1 MVGGSAAV
9 REQAG
14 RAGIPFLANVVRA
27 EQEIANLI
35 DRTGADTLI
44 SVQHPWVLAESLL
57 QAVSMRAF
65 NLHNAPLPSYRGH
78 NAANHAILNGELEFA
93 ATIHWMAP
101 EPDAGPIAFEER
113 FSIREDET
121 RLAPCTH
128 ARPRQVSRL
137 SVASLMR
144 WQRGPRFRAVL
155 LYEGGALY
163 PRDSL
168 NGLRR
173 IEHPEDLEELDRKA
187 RAFYFPPFEPAYVVV
202 EGRKLHVVPE

>member
-1 MVGGSAAV
+1 M

-78 NAANHAILNGELEFA
+78 NAANHDSNGELEFA

-121 RLAPCTH
+121 ARLLHARAAEAGLAAFGRLAD
-128 ARPRQVSRL
+128 AL
-137 SVASLMR
+137 AA
-144 WQRGPRFRAVL
+144 GAEIRAVL
-155 LYEGGALY
+155 STRGAPSIPAIRSTGCADRASRR
-163 PRDSL
+163 PRRARPQGARL
-168 NGLRR
+168 LLPTLRTGLRG
-173 IEHPEDLEELDRKA
+173 
-187 RAFYFPPFEPAYVVV
+187 
-202 EGRKLHVVPE
+202 GRGAQASRGA